1 MKVLDF
7 KYGELYHIQVKT
19 KDIVGSWKRFR
30 VRAHTLRPEEYCIY
44 EGRTGGQLSI
54 YNCDTNSLEV
64 IPENEWKHSRPV
76 FFETCE
82 YAFAIYIK
90 GIKEGSEPKVIH
102 PDSSV
107 EELFNGIDTGD
118 SYILSGNVDFL
129 NQPGRFSLNFVFTTV
144 DGIEHNEFFDFDV
157 VSPKLDTK
165 GDLNTIVKELK
176 LEYDDLVFRYL
187 TLTCQQFD
195 FGNEANN
202 DLIWLSV
209 FKKIVGSYIIA
220 VRYILYA
227 PHNKDFTSIEFRR
240 PDRIKRWTNQLTE
253 EFCNDEARDKE
264 FAYRKHYRTEQIES
278 TNNTLENRFVK
289 YTIERMSERLE
300 RVMDKVRGK
309 DTSSNEVDYLSDK
322 LKELRVL
329 RNNSFFRPIGRFEGF
344 KQESMVLQQRNGY
357 SQVYRYWL
365 ILQNGLNL
373 IDGNTSV
380 GVQPVWKLYELWCF
394 LKVKRLVTSILGL
407 DTHSLDDLMFIHED
421 THKMFDPFNGG
432 DLTGHVSYDNP
443 LNGDIIELGYQYSF
457 SRSVSS
463 GDMFSMT
470 AEQKPD
476 IVMHIQKKNGFVLT
490 YLFDAKYRVYGDD
503 DTSVTSAIDSPPD
516 DTLNQMHRYRDAIYY
531 NDKKGNSMS
540 KEVVGGYI
548 LFPGRLDEAN
558 MQRLIDDSRYEELPY
573 YLKSIEYVNIG
584 AFPLLPNENSGILLE
599 HFLRRIILEET
610 IANQIDDTIPQ
621 RGLYYSLENDG
632 ISVIIGCYKSEAH
645 HQWIIRNGKYNLR
658 LDKDREGAIGLNNGF
673 TNAQYLVLYEVGK
686 KQSVETYRI
695 TGSSDVMT
703 REDLLLSGYPA
714 PKGKVYLV
722 IDIDNEIDARLK
734 NHVWDLSSE
743 LFCTDNGKPTLMK
756 YVNLF
761 PPESFGVE

>member
-82 YAFAIYIK
+82 YAFAISIK
-90 GIKEGSEPKVIH
+90 GIKEGTEPKVIH

-264 FAYRKHYRTEQIES
+264 LAYRKHYRTEQIES

-344 KQESMVLQQRNGY
+344 RQESMVLQQRNGY

-443 LNGDIIELGYQYSF
+443 SNGDIIELGYQYSF

-531 NDKKGNSMS
+531 NDKKGKSMS

-673 TNAQYLVLYEVGK
+673 TNAKYLVLYEVGK
-686 KQSVETYRI
+686 KQSVETYRK
-695 TGSSDVMT
+695 TGSSGVMT
-703 REDLLLSGYPA
+703 REDLLLSGYPD

>member
-64 IPENEWKHSRPV
+64 IPENEWKHSCPV

-82 YAFAIYIK
+82 YAFAISIK
-90 GIKEGSEPKVIH
+90 GIKEGTEPKVIH

-107 EELFNGIDTGD
+107 EELFNCIDTGE

-227 PHNKDFTSIEFRR
+227 PHNKDFTSVEFRR

-300 RVMDKVRGK
+300 RVMDKVQGE

-476 IVMHIQKKNGFVLT
+476 IVMHIQKNNGFVLT

-503 DTSVTSAIDSPPD
+503 DTSATSAIDSPPD

-531 NDKKGNSMS
+531 NDKKGKSMS

-548 LFPGRLDEAN
+548 LFPGRLDEAY

-621 RGLYYSLENDG
+621 RGLYYSLKNDG

-673 TNAQYLVLYEVGK
+673 TNAQYLVLYSLGK
-686 KQSVETYRI
+686 KQSVETYRL

-703 REDLLLSGYPA
+703 REDLLLSGYPD

-722 IDIDNEIDARLK
+722 VDIDSEIDARLK
-734 NHVWDLSSE
+734 KHVWDLSSE
-743 LFCTDNGKPTLMK
+743 LFGTNTGKPTLIRYLNM
-756 YVNLF
+756 F
-761 PPESFGVE
+761 PPDDFFML

>member
-82 YAFAIYIK
+82 YAFAISIK
-90 GIKEGSEPKVIH
+90 GIKEGTEPKVIH

-344 KQESMVLQQRNGY
+344 RQESMVLQQRNGY

-432 DLTGHVSYDNP
+432 DLTGNVSYDNP

-531 NDKKGNSMS
+531 NDKKGKSMS

-673 TNAQYLVLYEVGK
+673 TNAKYLVLYEVGK

-695 TGSSDVMT
+695 TGSSGVMT
-703 REDLLLSGYPA
+703 REDLLLSGYPD

>member
-82 YAFAIYIK
+82 YAFAISIK
-90 GIKEGSEPKVIH
+90 GIKEGTEPKVIH

-107 EELFNGIDTGD
+107 EELFNCIDTGE

-209 FKKIVGSYIIA
+209 FKKIVESYIIA

-227 PHNKDFTSIEFRR
+227 PHNKDFTSVEFQR

-300 RVMDKVRGK
+300 RVMDKVQGE

-457 SRSVSS
+457 SRSASS

-503 DTSVTSAIDSPPD
+503 DTSATSAIDSPPD

-531 NDKKGNSMS
+531 NDKKGKSMS

-548 LFPGRLDEAN
+548 LFPGRLDEAY

-621 RGLYYSLENDG
+621 RGLYYSLKNDG

-673 TNAQYLVLYEVGK
+673 TNAQYLVLYSLGK
-686 KQSVETYRI
+686 KQSVETYRL

-703 REDLLLSGYPA
+703 REDLLLSGYPD

-722 IDIDNEIDARLK
+722 VDIDSEIDARLK

-743 LFCTDNGKPTLMK
+743 LFGTNTGKPTLIRYLNM
-756 YVNLF
+756 F
-761 PPESFGVE
+761 PPDDFFML

>member
-1 MKVLDF
+1 MKDLDF

-82 YAFAIYIK
+82 YAFAISIK
-90 GIKEGSEPKVIH
+90 GIKEGTEPKVIH

-107 EELFNGIDTGD
+107 EELFNCIDTGE

-227 PHNKDFTSIEFRR
+227 PHNKDFTSVEFRR

-300 RVMDKVRGK
+300 RVMDKVQGE

-457 SRSVSS
+457 SRSASS

-503 DTSVTSAIDSPPD
+503 DTSATSAIDSPPD

-531 NDKKGNSMS
+531 NDKKGKSMS

-548 LFPGRLDEAN
+548 LFPGRLDEAY

-621 RGLYYSLENDG
+621 RGLYYSLKNDG

-673 TNAQYLVLYEVGK
+673 TNAQYLVLYSLGK
-686 KQSVETYRI
+686 KQSVETYRL

-703 REDLLLSGYPA
+703 REDLLLSGYPD

-722 IDIDNEIDARLK
+722 VDIDSEIDARLK

-743 LFCTDNGKPTLMK
+743 LFGTNTGNPTLIRYLNM
-756 YVNLF
+756 F
-761 PPESFGVE
+761 PPDDFFML

>member
-82 YAFAIYIK
+82 YAFAISIK
-90 GIKEGSEPKVIH
+90 GIKEGTEPKVIH

-107 EELFNGIDTGD
+107 EELFNCIDTGE

-227 PHNKDFTSIEFRR
+227 PHNKDFTSVEFRR

-300 RVMDKVRGK
+300 RVMDKVQGE

-457 SRSVSS
+457 SRSASS

-503 DTSVTSAIDSPPD
+503 DTSATSAIDSPPD

-531 NDKKGNSMS
+531 NDKKGKSMS

-548 LFPGRLDEAN
+548 LFPGRLDEAY

-621 RGLYYSLENDG
+621 RGLYYSLKNDG

-673 TNAQYLVLYEVGK
+673 TNAQYLVLYSLGK
-686 KQSVETYRI
+686 KQSVETYRL

-703 REDLLLSGYPA
+703 REDLLLSGYPD

-722 IDIDNEIDARLK
+722 VDIDSEIDARLK

-743 LFCTDNGKPTLMK
+743 LFGTNTGKPTLIRYLNM
-756 YVNLF
+756 F
-761 PPESFGVE
+761 PPDDFFML

>member
-82 YAFAIYIK
+82 YAFAISIK
-90 GIKEGSEPKVIH
+90 GIKEGTEPKVIH

-264 FAYRKHYRTEQIES
+264 LAYRKHYRTEQIES

-344 KQESMVLQQRNGY
+344 RQESMVLQQRNGY

-443 LNGDIIELGYQYSF
+443 SNGDIIELGYQYSF

-531 NDKKGNSMS
+531 NDKKGKSMS

-584 AFPLLPNENSGILLE
+584 AFSLLPNENSGILLE

-673 TNAQYLVLYEVGK
+673 TNAKYLVLYEVGK

-695 TGSSDVMT
+695 TGSSGVMT
-703 REDLLLSGYPA
+703 REDLLLSGYPD

>member
-82 YAFAIYIK
+82 YAFAISIK
-90 GIKEGSEPKVIH
+90 GIKEGTEPKVIH

-264 FAYRKHYRTEQIES
+264 LAYRKHYRTEQIES

-344 KQESMVLQQRNGY
+344 RQESMVLQQRNGY

-443 LNGDIIELGYQYSF
+443 SNGDIIELGYQYSF

-531 NDKKGNSMS
+531 NDKKGKSMS

-673 TNAQYLVLYEVGK
+673 TNAKYLVLYEVGK

-695 TGSSDVMT
+695 TGSSGVMT
-703 REDLLLSGYPA
+703 REDLLLSGYPD

>member
-1 MKVLDF
+1 
-7 KYGELYHIQVKT
+7 
-19 KDIVGSWKRFR
+19 
-30 VRAHTLRPEEYCIY
+30 
-44 EGRTGGQLSI
+44 
-54 YNCDTNSLEV
+54 
-64 IPENEWKHSRPV
+64 
-76 FFETCE
+76 
-82 YAFAIYIK
+82 
-90 GIKEGSEPKVIH
+90 
-102 PDSSV
+102 
-107 EELFNGIDTGD
+107 
-118 SYILSGNVDFL
+118 
-129 NQPGRFSLNFVFTTV
+129 
-144 DGIEHNEFFDFDV
+144 
-157 VSPKLDTK
+157 
-165 GDLNTIVKELK
+165 
-176 LEYDDLVFRYL
+176 
-187 TLTCQQFD
+187 
-195 FGNEANN
+195 
-202 DLIWLSV
+202 
-209 FKKIVGSYIIA
+209 
-220 VRYILYA
+220 
-227 PHNKDFTSIEFRR
+227 
-240 PDRIKRWTNQLTE
+240 
-253 EFCNDEARDKE
+253 
-264 FAYRKHYRTEQIES
+264 
-278 TNNTLENRFVK
+278 
-289 YTIERMSERLE
+289 
-300 RVMDKVRGK
+300 
-309 DTSSNEVDYLSDK
+309 
-322 LKELRVL
+322 
-329 RNNSFFRPIGRFEGF
+329 
-344 KQESMVLQQRNGY
+344 MVLQQRNGY

-457 SRSVSS
+457 SRSASS

-503 DTSVTSAIDSPPD
+503 DTSATSAIDSPPD

-531 NDKKGNSMS
+531 NDKKGKSMS

-548 LFPGRLDEAN
+548 LFPGRLDEAY

-621 RGLYYSLENDG
+621 RGLYYSLKNDG

-673 TNAQYLVLYEVGK
+673 TNAQYLVLYSLGK
-686 KQSVETYRI
+686 KQSVETYRL

-703 REDLLLSGYPA
+703 REDLLLSGYPD

-722 IDIDNEIDARLK
+722 VDIDSEIDARLK

-743 LFCTDNGKPTLMK
+743 LFGTNTGKPTLIRYLNM
-756 YVNLF
+756 F
-761 PPESFGVE
+761 PPDDFFML

>member
-7 KYGELYHIQVKT
+7 KYDELYHIQVKT

-64 IPENEWKHSRPV
+64 VPENEWKHSRPV

-82 YAFAIYIK
+82 YAFAISIK
-90 GIKEGSEPKVIH
+90 GIKEGTEPKVIH

-107 EELFNGIDTGD
+107 EELFNSIDTGD

-264 FAYRKHYRTEQIES
+264 LAYRKHYRTEQIES

-457 SRSVSS
+457 SRSASS

-531 NDKKGNSMS
+531 NDKKGKSMS

-558 MQRLIDDSRYEELPY
+558 KQRLIDDSRYEDLPY

-632 ISVIIGCYKSEAH
+632 ISVIIGCYKSDAH

-686 KQSVETYRI
+686 KQSVETYRL

-703 REDLLLSGYPA
+703 REDLLLSGYPD

>member
-82 YAFAIYIK
+82 YAFAISIK
-90 GIKEGSEPKVIH
+90 GIKEGTEPKVIH

-107 EELFNGIDTGD
+107 EELFNCIDTGE

-227 PHNKDFTSIEFRR
+227 PHNKDFTSVEFRR

-300 RVMDKVRGK
+300 RVMDKVQGE

-457 SRSVSS
+457 SRSASS

-503 DTSVTSAIDSPPD
+503 DTSATSAIDSPPD

-531 NDKKGNSMS
+531 NDKKGKSMS

-548 LFPGRLDEAN
+548 LFPGRLDEAY

-621 RGLYYSLENDG
+621 RGLYYSLKNDG

-673 TNAQYLVLYEVGK
+673 TNAQYLVLYSLGK
-686 KQSVETYRI
+686 KQSVETYRL

-703 REDLLLSGYPA
+703 REDLLLSGYPD

-722 IDIDNEIDARLK
+722 VDIDSEIDARLK

-743 LFCTDNGKPTLMK
+743 LFGTNTGNPTLIRYLNM
-756 YVNLF
+756 F
-761 PPESFGVE
+761 PPDDFFML